1 MKNRL
6 SLCFLVHINRIA
18 LYLDVVLQP
27 LAGHG
32 GHQLEPLG
40 ELELD
45 ADVLEQLIVEGVG
58 AVELEDL
65 RIKDKIL
72 HSLSQGFEFRQ
83 FQFLK
88 WIRDSRP
95 Q

>member
-1 MKNRL
+1 MF
-6 SLCFLVHINRIA
+6 FLVHIDRIA

-32 GHQLEPLG
+32 GHQLEALG

-45 ADVLEQLIVEGVG
+45 ADVLEELIVEGVG

-65 RIKDKIL
+65 RIKDNSDNFNFSNGYVIL
-72 HSLSQGFEFRQ
+72 APN
-83 FQFLK
+83 
-88 WIRDSRP
+88 SRIP
-95 Q
+95 TTF

>member
-6 SLCFLVHINRIA
+6 SPCFLVHINRIA

-65 RIKDKIL
+65 RIKDNSDNFNFSNGYVIL
-72 HSLSQGFEFRQ
+72 APN
-83 FQFLK
+83 
-88 WIRDSRP
+88 SRIP
-95 Q
+95 TTF